1 MQVIM
6 VRLNG
11 IIPMEME
18 EKYRKKLIEEMKE
31 GLFVVD
37 DSVKEVIVSNI
48 SELGLEFNEKENEI
62 NEKENA

>member
-11 IIPMEME
+11 FIPMEME

-48 SELGLEFNEKENEI
+48 SELGLEFNEKENDD
-62 NEKENA
+62 NER

>member
-11 IIPMEME
+11 FISNDME

-48 SELGLEFNEKENEI
+48 SELGLEFNEKENED
-62 NEKENA
+62 NER

>member
-6 VRLNG
+6 VR
-11 IIPMEME
+11 IIGFMPNDMK

-48 SELGLEFNEKENEI
+48 SELGLEFNEKENDD
-62 NEKENA
+62 NER